1 MTTPTVERVTIEYF
15 DKPSFDLRVGR
26 QKSGLSQTESMGRG
40 NKSSNNRKEV
50 RKEGRT
56 QKKDEIRESKSKQ
69 VGKAKSLGSNGGISK
84 ITMGSEDEEML
95 LKLITM
101 LDSGELDIN
110 LASSLANAV
119 DAESDS
125 ESNVD
130 SDDSGEDDD
139 DLSDDDEDEDDISD
153 SDFDDDAEENDF
165 NTGLKKNAVPIE
177 QPVKSAIIFTDKQR
191 RSLVRKLIRDDR
203 KMSVELAHKVAQE
216 KASRR
221 SVSNAIMSLE
231 TDKTR
236 DKNALPEP
244 PTSDNSSGL
253 PSQYLNLP
261 PGMTSAL
268 RINVSCES
276 KENKS
281 GGIKLVMADRTNSL
295 NALVQLVRN
304 KFNASKKFSELVI
317 MPAGKIMDPDD
328 LISLPDGTHVVLSV
342 GSIKETKIQQSL
354 ATHIDYLPV
363 ANQGH
368 TEDEKK
374 ISSVVVIA
382 AKKEEDQLI
391 KEEFWSPPE
400 NSNVLEVIKT
410 PRILNDEV
418 ECLLLKKKQEDMLA
432 HSSYKSILTGRQSLP
447 IHKVRESLLDTIR
460 DNQFVVV
467 SGETGSGKTTQ
478 LPAYIL
484 EDLNAR
490 GKGAEGYIIC
500 TQPSKFKITKIL
512 SHFFI
517 SDMRSMP
524 ILLYSN
530 QLCLTL

>member
-1 MTTPTVERVTIEYF
+1 
-15 DKPSFDLRVGR
+15 
-26 QKSGLSQTESMGRG
+26 MGRG

-69 VGKAKSLGSNGGISK
+69 TGKAKSLGSNGGISK

-125 ESNVD
+125 ESDVD
-130 SDDSGEDDD
+130 SDDSGGDDD

-165 NTGLKKNAVPIE
+165 NTGLKKNAVPTE
-177 QPVKSAIIFTDKQR
+177 QPVKSAIVFTDKQR

-231 TDKTR
+231 TDKSR

-244 PTSDNSSGL
+244 PTSDDSSGL

-276 KENKS
+276 KESKS

-295 NALVQLVRN
+295 DALVQLVRN

-342 GSIKETKIQQSL
+342 RSIKETKIQQTL

-363 ANQGH
+363 VNQGN
-368 TEDEKK
+368 TVDKK
-374 ISSVVVIA
+374 PSSVVVIA
-382 AKKEEDQLI
+382 ASSEEDQLV

-410 PRILNDEV
+410 PRIVNDEA
-418 ECLLLKKKQEDMLA
+418 ECSLLKKKQEDMLA
-432 HSSYKSILTGRQSLP
+432 HSSYKSILIQRQSLP
-447 IHKVRESLLDTIR
+447 IHKVRENLLDTIR

-500 TQPSKFKITKIL
+500 TQPSKSGTTKIL
-512 SHFFI
+512 IHFFVNI
-517 SDMRSMP
+517 Y
-524 ILLYSN
+524 IYIYIYIYIN
-530 QLCLTL
+530 IFKY